1 MGTLAI
7 YSSEY
12 CEDSWLRMRDTKKGR
27 IPRRSIILRKERINS
42 NLKGRNIVSLTLSYS
57 LKRILYDLMG

>member
-42 NLKGRNIVSLTLSYS
+42 NLKYKYL
-57 LKRILYDLMG
+57 